1 MAAILAALTSLAGH
15 RTCSGTILAFG
26 AGLFR
31 RGSTADVATFAALG
45 TGWAAARVSP
55 FSSSALAMCFYPL
68 SVSMVSCR
76 HDFTLVHKAAIS
88 FAAVPRG
95 SASGSEEHTSELQS

>member
-1 MAAILAALTSLAGH
+1 MAANLAALTSLAGH
-15 RTCSGTILAFG
+15 RTCNGTTFALRAVLSRFG
-26 AGLFR
+26 SSVR
-31 RGSTADVATFAALG
+31 SDTCAALG
-45 TGWAAARVSP
+45 TGAAAVMM
-55 FSSSALAMCFYPL
+55 SALSSVAFGIWRYPL

-95 SASGSEEHTSELQS
+95 SSPATGRRQE